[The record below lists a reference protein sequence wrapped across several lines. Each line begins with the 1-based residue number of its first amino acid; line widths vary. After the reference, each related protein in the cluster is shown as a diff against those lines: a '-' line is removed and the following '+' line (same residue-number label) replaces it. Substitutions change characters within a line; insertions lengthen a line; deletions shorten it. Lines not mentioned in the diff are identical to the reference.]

1 MGVCSLRIPMSQIPS
16 ANHSSPRADPSA
28 APVAEPGFEVFVHA
42 FWIKNRGFI
51 LMLCVIVLLG
61 IVGREGW
68 QYFSSMREQ
77 SLQQEYAQISENP
90 EKLVSFADANSGH
103 PLAGVAYLQVADR
116 KFEAADYAKA
126 ATYYS
131 KAAGSLKN
139 EALAGRAKLG
149 SAMCLISSGDTVGGE
164 AALKAVGADQTIS
177 NAARAEATYHLA
189 SMALEA
195 GRSEDVAKF
204 VAEITKI
211 DLGGPWAQ
219 RATMLLSTIQTGNK
233 SADTTAASL
242 FKPES
247 K

>member
-1 MGVCSLRIPMSQIPS
+1 MGVCNLPNPMSQIPS
-16 ANHSSPRADPSA
+16 VNQSSPHADPSA
-28 APVAEPGFEVFVHA
+28 APAAEPGFEVIVHA

-77 SLQQEYAQISENP
+77 SLQQDYAQISENP
-90 EKLVSFADANSGH
+90 DKLVSFADANPGH

-126 ATYYS
+126 TTYYT

-149 SAMCLISSGDTVGGE
+149 SAMCSINSGDIAGGE

-177 NAARAEATYHLA
+177 NAVRAEATYHLA
-189 SMALEA
+189 SLAVEA
-195 GRSEDVAKF
+195 GKSEEVAKL

-211 DLGGPWAQ
+211 DLSGPWAQ
-219 RATMLLSTIQTGNK
+219 RATMLLSNLQPGNK
-233 SADTTAASL
+233 GAEMTAGSL